1 MIFISQHSRNI
12 KNKSEIHEY
21 VYESKDN
28 SIVSVGC
35 ELFQRNEIEDEI
47 NEKPRPI
54 SKKFSTK
61 EQNLETKKYGNK
73 RLHSYFY
80 NKI

>member
-1 MIFISQHSRNI
+1 MIQSYKNNVQKQNDIHKSTLTEH

-35 ELFQRNEIEDEI
+35 ELFQRNEIEDKI

-61 EQNLETKKYGNK
+61 
-73 RLHSYFY
+73 
-80 NKI
+80 